1 MKKTHL
7 YLLGGALV
15 LLAALAAVQAQEG
28 AGADMLYLRSPEERL
43 ARLDSLLNMSAGQ
56 KARVLRVLRRVDASV
71 KAAVS
76 KGDEDVR
83 AALDAERQAQ
93 FDELKSDTEVA
104 PTSMAGRGNFRPV
117 QQRQGQGGQG
127 QGGQGGQGMGGQGMG
142 GQGMGGQGMGGMQG
156 GPGGMQGGPGGQ
168 QGRRMGPGP
177 GGRH

>member
-15 LLAALAAVQAQEG
+15 LLAGLAAVQAQEG
-28 AGADMLYLRSPEERL
+28 SGGDMLYLRSPEERL
-43 ARLDSLLNMSAGQ
+43 ARLDGFLNMGAAQ

-83 AALDAERQAQ
+83 AVLDAERQAQ

-127 QGGQGGQGMGGQGMG
+127 GQGSQGGQGGQGMGGQGM
-142 GQGMGGQGMGGMQG
+142 
-156 GPGGMQGGPGGQ
+156 GGMQGGPGGQ